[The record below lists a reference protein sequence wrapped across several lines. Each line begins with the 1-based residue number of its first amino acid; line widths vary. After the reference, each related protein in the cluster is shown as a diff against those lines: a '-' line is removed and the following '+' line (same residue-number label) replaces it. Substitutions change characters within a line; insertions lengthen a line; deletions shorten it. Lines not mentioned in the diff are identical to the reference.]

1 MTREGSEREQV
12 LKDPD
17 RAVEGIVKFDALGRR
32 RSLWKRGRE
41 STVQNFTPVS
51 GLIGGLLIGLATV
64 LMMLFNGKIAGISG
78 IVGGL
83 LARKASEVGW
93 RAVFVVGL
101 LLGAFVYMLATG
113 GPIPVRIE
121 ASLPVMVAAGFL
133 VGFGTRLGSGCTS
146 GHGISGIAR
155 FSKRSIVATLVFVG
169 MGMISVFVTH
179 HVL

>member
-1 MTREGSEREQV
+1 ME
-12 LKDPD
+12 
-17 RAVEGIVKFDALGRR
+17 
-32 RSLWKRGRE
+32 
-41 STVQNFTPVS
+41 NFTPVS

-64 LMMLFNGKIAGISG
+64 LMMLLNGRIAGISG

-83 LARKASEVGW
+83 LARNGSEVGW

-101 LLGAFVYMLATG
+101 LLGAFIYMLATG
-113 GPIPVRIE
+113 GALPVRVE
-121 ASLPVMVAAGFL
+121 ASLPVMVVAGLL

-155 FSKRSIVATLVFVG
+155 LSRRSIVATLVF
-169 MGMISVFVTH
+169 MGAGIITVFLTG

>member
-1 MTREGSEREQV
+1 MME
-12 LKDPD
+12 
-17 RAVEGIVKFDALGRR
+17 
-32 RSLWKRGRE
+32 
-41 STVQNFTPVS
+41 NFTPVS

-64 LMMLFNGKIAGISG
+64 LMMLLHGRIAGISG

-83 LARKASEVGW
+83 LARNGSEVGW

-101 LLGAFVYMLATG
+101 LLGAFVYMLAIG
-113 GPIPVRIE
+113 GVLPVRIE
-121 ASLPVMVAAGFL
+121 ASLPVMVVAGLL

-155 FSKRSIVATLVFVG
+155 FSKRSVVATLVF
-169 MGMISVFVTH
+169 MGAAIVTVYITG